1 MVDEGVGSGNILDGV
16 EVEPENFVEVM
27 FAKSVA
33 EAKDC
38 CGYLAQQHIAA
49 RIEVDPDVSRRCGI
63 AVSVPADRLVEASEL
78 LAARSQEGD
87 EDEDDDD
94 YDDDYDDEDE
104 DEYEDDDDDEE
115 EDYEDD
121 DGEEYEDDLDGD
133 DDGP

>member
-16 EVEPENFVEVM
+16 GIEPENFVEVM

-38 CGYLAQQHIAA
+38 CGFLAQQHIAA

-78 LAARSQEGD
+78 LAARSQED
-87 EDEDDDD
+87 EDEEDDD

-104 DEYEDDDDDEE
+104 DEYEDDDEEDDEE
-115 EDYEDD
+115 EYDD
-121 DGEEYEDDLDGD
+121 DDDEYEDDVDGD
-133 DDGP
+133 DDGL